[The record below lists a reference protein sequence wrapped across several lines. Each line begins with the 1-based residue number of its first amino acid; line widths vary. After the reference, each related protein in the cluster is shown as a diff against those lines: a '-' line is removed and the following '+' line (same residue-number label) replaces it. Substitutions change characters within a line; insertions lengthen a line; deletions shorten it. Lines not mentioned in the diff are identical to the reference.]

1 MKNGELLNRMLTLA
15 VNAHSG
21 QFDKSGNP
29 YILHV
34 LKVLHY
40 VRSSD
45 EELNCI
51 AVGHDLFEDTSV
63 TANDLYN
70 LGMTKRIVDAIFC
83 LTKMPGQT
91 YNEYKDAVFS
101 NKDAMIV
108 KKSDLRHNSDIRRLK
123 GITEKDIQRMV
134 KYHNFYVEIEEKL
147 I

>member
-108 KKSDLRHNSDIRRLK
+108 KKL
-123 GITEKDIQRMV
+123 
-134 KYHNFYVEIEEKL
+134 
-147 I
+147 